1 MCAARRGILGAPGE
15 PMVNFGEPDTTAT
28 RIHDATAQA
37 CKEVKDGGFIGVYVY
52 PEPLHA
58 KRMSALVKALNACTE

>member
-1 MCAARRGILGAPGE
+1 MRRAAESSGRRASRW
-15 PMVNFGEPDTTAT
+15 VNFGEPDTTAT

-52 PEPLHA
+52 PEPLRA